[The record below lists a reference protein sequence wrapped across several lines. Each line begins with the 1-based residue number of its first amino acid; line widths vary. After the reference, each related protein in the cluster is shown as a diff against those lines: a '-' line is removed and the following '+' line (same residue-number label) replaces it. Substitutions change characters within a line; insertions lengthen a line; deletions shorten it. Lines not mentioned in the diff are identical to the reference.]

1 MHEKKVK
8 PPIPIDSDP
17 FAQAMAAHTQANHQS
32 VPPPKKFMPF
42 AIIGVI
48 VLAIALIV
56 AIASRFSYSS
66 GSLIGQPNG
75 NGAQATLAPTPTPEP
90 GLTMLL
96 MGRGGAGHEGGALAD
111 TILVARIL
119 ETQKKVVLIS
129 IPRDLWVKI
138 PYNGGDGVTGKIN
151 SAYAIGID
159 THNYVD
165 KIEKY
170 NGTNGGGTLAKDV
183 IEQVTGLKVDK
194 YVTIDFSGFE
204 QAVDS
209 IGGVDLTV
217 DRAFTD
223 YEYPIAGRETLDCTT
238 YASGSSTLETSES
251 DLIATGKLDQSLLK
265 GLPKDYPCRYELLHF
280 DTGKQ
285 HLDGKLALKYV
296 RSRHSSE
303 DGNDF
308 ARSRRQRLLIEA
320 VTDKL
325 FSLGAV
331 TKIPSFFATLRS
343 HIDTDLSA
351 TDIVGQLPKAQE
363 IRGYEVVNLALSTDN
378 YLGQGYTA
386 DKQFALTPLAGDGK
400 FDAIRNWIASTI
412 NPSIPLQYPV
422 IEISAN
428 WTNSGAATT
437 LKDTL
442 NQAGYPAKLGPLVMK
457 NATTSATLILQST
470 HFDPEI
476 TKKIKELSGVKD
488 NFLTTSSPAAKQV
501 ITADIRI
508 LLP

>member
-1 MHEKKVK
+1 MQAKQVI
-8 PPIPIDSDP
+8 PPPETHQTIE
-17 FAQAMAAHTQANHQS
+17 QAIAAHTPQ
-32 VPPPKKFMPF
+32 PKILPIHKRKKLVPF
-42 AIIGVI
+42 AIAGVI
-48 VLAIALIV
+48 LLAIALII
-56 AIASRFSYSS
+56 AIFSRFSYSPS
-66 GSLIGQPNG
+66 SLIGQPPVDP
-75 NGAQATLAPTPTPEP
+75 TKTTPTPTPTPEP
-90 GLTMLL
+90 GLTVLL

-119 ETQKKVVLIS
+119 ETQKKVVIIS
-129 IPRDLWVKI
+129 IPRDLWVNI
-138 PYNGGDGVTGKIN
+138 PYDGASGVNGKIN

-159 THNYVD
+159 THNYANKV
-165 KIEKY
+165 EKY
-170 NGTNGGGTLAKDV
+170 TGQYGGGTLAKDV
-183 IEQVTGLKVDK
+183 IQKVTGLTVDK

-217 DRAFTD
+217 EKAFTD

-238 YASGSSTLETSES
+238 YASGSATLETSES
-251 DLIATGKLDQSLLK
+251 DLIATGKLETSKLI

-280 DTGKQ
+280 DAGKQ
-285 HLDGKLALKYV
+285 HLDGKTALKFV

-308 ARSRRQRLLIEA
+308 ARSRRQRQVLEA

-331 TKIPSFFATLRS
+331 TKIPSFFSTLRS
-343 HIDTDLSA
+343 HIDSDLSA
-351 TDIVGQLPKAQE
+351 SDLVGWIPKAQT
-363 IRGYEVVNLALSTDN
+363 IRGYPVTNLALSTDN

-386 DKQFALTPLAGDGK
+386 DRQFALTPLAGEGK
-400 FDAIRNWIASTI
+400 FDAIQNWVQSSI
-412 NPSIPLQYPV
+412 NPSVPLKYPV

-428 WTNSGAATT
+428 WKNSSAAAV
-437 LKDTL
+437 LKETL

-457 NATTSATLILQST
+457 NATTSATLILQSD

-476 TKKIKELSGVKD
+476 IKKIQELCHIGSGYMSTA
-488 NFLTTSSPAAKQV
+488 LPSAKQV
-501 ITADIRI
+501 FSSDIRI